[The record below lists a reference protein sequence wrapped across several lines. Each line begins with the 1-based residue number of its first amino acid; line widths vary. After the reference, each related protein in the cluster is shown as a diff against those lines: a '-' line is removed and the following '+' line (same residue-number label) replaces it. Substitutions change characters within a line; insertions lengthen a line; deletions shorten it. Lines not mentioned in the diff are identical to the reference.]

1 MKLLSFPLVV
11 LFLNIK
17 HSVKYLLN
25 IWQHLKKTI
34 LNSGPTLQKIFKVQ
48 QEKVLLDF
56 EVYSSTHTQFHN
68 NFTVFIALRLQYC
81 ISAFEK
87 CSVQAADKLFFVPTP
102 WWAVNYFG
110 FNLNM
115 FFVVQSTENMRV
127 LYSAEA
133 QSIKTN
139 VRLWW
144 VHYYYYYY
152 QFSLKYQIA
161 LAYRQNKDQSSTVYN
176 WAELWT
182 PFPVRSLMFRAIWGW
197 QRWRKII
204 FYQY

>member
-1 MKLLSFPLVV
+1 MTTLKENNSQFWAHTPE
-11 LFLNIK
+11 NILGPD
-17 HSVKYLLN
+17 SRKYSKFN
-25 IWQHLKKTI
+25 KKRFCLT
-34 LNSGPTLQKIFKVQ
+34 SKFKAARI
-48 QEKVLLDF
+48 
-56 EVYSSTHTQFHN
+56 H
-68 NFTVFIALRLQYC
+68 NFTITSHYDC
-81 ISAFEK
+81 SISAFEK

-110 FNLNM
+110 FNWNM

-161 LAYRQNKDQSSTVYN
+161 SAYRQNKDQSSTVYN